1 MIDNRLII
9 KGAREHN
16 LKNIDIELEKN
27 KLIVISGISGS
38 GKSSLA
44 FDTIFAEG
52 QRRYMES
59 LSAYARQFLG
69 RMDKPDVDYIDG
81 LSPAISIEQKST
93 SRNPRSTVGTIT
105 EIFDYY
111 RLLYARIGHPH
122 CHICGREISEM
133 SIDQIV
139 DKLYEH
145 PEGTRLMII
154 APIVI
159 GKKGEYKKILAD
171 ARKSGFSRARIDSAL
186 VSLDDPIELDKNVKH
201 TIGIVTDRL
210 ILRSDTRQRLVDS
223 METAA
228 EMANGLVE
236 VGFFSEGKEE
246 GEFTMFSEK
255 NSCPVCGVSIGEMQP
270 RMFSFNSPFG
280 ACPECNGLGFKI
292 EFDPDK
298 VIPDYKLSYNQGA
311 IKTMNPNAYFGRA
324 TFEALSK
331 KLGFSLDAPFCE
343 LSPEIINI
351 ILYGMKDRVNVH
363 VNQKEGFSYNGSK
376 RWYGVIND
384 LKRRLAETNSM
395 MIRAWLGQYQST
407 VECSSCHGRRLKPE
421 SLAVTVGGMDIMRLS
436 DLSVKDSFEFFNH
449 LELTP
454 SESEIAKQI
463 MKEIHS
469 RLEFLRNVGL
479 EYLTLSRSA
488 ATLSGGEAQRIRLA
502 SQLGSALSGV
512 LYVLDEPSI
521 GLHQRDNQRLINTLK
536 DLRDIGNTVL
546 VVEHD
551 EDTIR
556 QADYVVDLGPGA
568 GERGGSIIAK
578 GTPSEV
584 ESNPMSITGRFLSGS
599 LQIPLPMLRRPGNG
613 RVITLTGA
621 SKNNLKNIDVKFP
634 LGKMIV
640 ITGVS
645 GSGKS
650 TLLNQVLEPALKR
663 RFNRQPELRDGY
675 RAIDGLEG
683 IDKVISIDQSPIG
696 RTPRSNPATYVG
708 FFNTI
713 RDLFAS
719 LPESK
724 ARGYKPGRFSFN
736 VAGGR
741 CEACKGDGTLKIEM
755 QFLSDVY
762 VKCDVCHGKRYN
774 QETLSIKYKGKSIS
788 DVLDMSVAD
797 AYEFFSAVPSLKN
810 KLGMLK
816 LVGLDYIKLGQSALT
831 LSGGE
836 AQRVKLSLELSK
848 SSTGKTLYI
857 LDEPTTGLHFS
868 DVKKLME
875 VLSVLADEGNTVIL
889 IEHNLDVIKLADY
902 IIDLGPEGGDE
913 GGRIVCAGTPEEVA
927 MCPQSYT
934 GKYLKRYLDGNKG
947 R

>member
-1 MIDNRLII
+1 MIDNRLVI

-255 NSCPVCGVSIGEMQP
+255 NSCPVCGVSIGELQP

-311 IKTMNPNAYFGRA
+311 IKTMNPTAYFGKA

-613 RVITLTGA
+613 RAITLTGA

-663 RFNRQPELRDGY
+663 RFNRQPEMRDGY

>member
-1 MIDNRLII
+1 MIDNRLVI

-93 SRNPRSTVGTIT
+93 SKNPRSTVGTIT

-236 VGFFSEGKEE
+236 VGFFSDGKEE

-255 NSCPVCGVSIGEMQP
+255 NSCPVCGVSIGELQP

-311 IKTMNPNAYFGRA
+311 IKTMNPTAYFGKA

-331 KLGFSLDAPFCE
+331 KLGFSLDTPFCD

-376 RWYGVIND
+376 RWHGVMND

-395 MIRAWLGQYQST
+395 MIKAWLGQYQST
-407 VECSSCHGRRLKPE
+407 VECNSCHGRRLKPE

-436 DLSVKDSFEFFNH
+436 DLSVKDSFEFFNR
-449 LELTP
+449 LELAP
-454 SESEIAKQI
+454 SESEIARQI
-463 MKEIHS
+463 KKEIRS

-568 GERGGSIIAK
+568 GENGGSIIAK

-584 ESNPMSITGRFLSGS
+584 ESNPESITGRFLSGS

-613 RVITLTGA
+613 RAITLTGA
-621 SKNNLKNIDVKFP
+621 SKNNLKNIDVQFP

-650 TLLNQVLEPALKR
+650 TLLNQILEPALKR

-675 RAIDGLEG
+675 RAIDGLDG

-708 FFNTI
+708 FFDTI

-797 AYEFFSAVPSLKN
+797 ACEFFGAVPSLKN

-875 VLSVLADEGNTVIL
+875 VLDVLADEGNTVIL

>member
-255 NSCPVCGVSIGEMQP
+255 NSCPVCGVSIGELQP

-311 IKTMNPNAYFGRA
+311 IKTMNPTAYFGKA

-331 KLGFSLDAPFCE
+331 KLGFSLDTPFCE

-613 RVITLTGA
+613 RAITLTGA

>member
-1 MIDNRLII
+1 MIDNRLVI

-93 SRNPRSTVGTIT
+93 SKNPRSTVGTIT

-236 VGFFSEGKEE
+236 VGFFSDGKEE

-255 NSCPVCGVSIGEMQP
+255 NSCPVCGVSIGELQP

-311 IKTMNPNAYFGRA
+311 IKTMNPTAYFGKA

-331 KLGFSLDAPFCE
+331 KLGFSLDTPFCD

-376 RWYGVIND
+376 RWHGVMND

-395 MIRAWLGQYQST
+395 MIKAWLGQYQST
-407 VECSSCHGRRLKPE
+407 VECNSCHGRRLKPG

-436 DLSVKDSFEFFNH
+436 DLSVKDSFEFFNR
-449 LELTP
+449 LELAP
-454 SESEIAKQI
+454 SESEIARQI
-463 MKEIHS
+463 KKEIRS

-568 GERGGSIIAK
+568 GENGGSIIAK

-584 ESNPMSITGRFLSGS
+584 ESNPESITGRFLSGS

-613 RVITLTGA
+613 RAITLTGA
-621 SKNNLKNIDVKFP
+621 SKNNLKNIDVQFP

-650 TLLNQVLEPALKR
+650 TLLNQILEPALKR

-675 RAIDGLEG
+675 RAIDGLDG

-708 FFNTI
+708 FFDTI

-797 AYEFFSAVPSLKN
+797 ACEFFGAVPSLKN

-875 VLSVLADEGNTVIL
+875 VLDVLADEGNTVIL